1 MKLLNTKKEP
11 RGMFEY
17 LGLFDEM
24 DATLTREDLMEM
36 KRQIDSWSYVV
47 SPPLFIG
54 AFPVRKEDR

>member
-1 MKLLNTKKEP
+1 MKLFNTKRKP
-11 RGMFEY
+11 RGMFEH
-17 LGLFDEM
+17 LGVLDEM

-54 AFPVRKEDR
+54 AFPVRKEGR